1 MAKKEAP
8 KTTKK
13 AAPAPDAKK
22 TAAKGKS
29 TGKESILDKARAARE
44 AAKENA
50 QASISKEGLL
60 KEIAK
65 KLGIAKDDVQTV
77 VDAFLDAAGQHLA
90 AGEKVSVHGFG
101 IFNTSVMA
109 ARDGKN
115 PLTGEPVHI
124 AESTR
129 VTFKASTAL
138 KELVNG

>member
-13 AAPAPDAKK
+13 AAPAPAKK

-115 PLTGEPVHI
+115 PLTGEDMHI

>member
-13 AAPAPDAKK
+13 AAPAP
-22 TAAKGKS
+22 AAKGKS

-44 AAKENA
+44 AARENA
-50 QASISKEGLL
+50 QAPISKDGLL

-65 KLGIAKDDVQTV
+65 KLGIAKDDVQTI

-109 ARDGKN
+109 ARDGRN
-115 PLTGEPVHI
+115 PLTGEDMHI

>member
-13 AAPAPDAKK
+13 AAPAAK
-22 TAAKGKS
+22 
-29 TGKESILDKARAARE
+29 GKESILDKARAARE

-50 QASISKEGLL
+50 QASISKDGLL

-109 ARDGKN
+109 ARDGVN
-115 PLTGEPVHI
+115 PLTGEPMHI

>member
-13 AAPAPDAKK
+13 AAPAP
-22 TAAKGKS
+22 AAKGKS

-50 QASISKEGLL
+50 QASISKDGLL

-77 VDAFLDAAGQHLA
+77 VDAFLDAAQQHLA

-109 ARDGKN
+109 ARDGVN
-115 PLTGEPVHI
+115 PLTGEPLHI
-124 AESTR
+124 AKSTR
-129 VTFKASTAL
+129 VTFKASTARRG
-138 KELVNG
+138 LVNG

>member
-13 AAPAPDAKK
+13 AAPAP
-22 TAAKGKS
+22 AAKGKS

-44 AAKENA
+44 AARENA
-50 QASISKEGLL
+50 HASISKDGLL

-65 KLGIAKDDVQTV
+65 KLGIAKDDVQTI

-115 PLTGEPVHI
+115 PLTGEDMHI

-138 KELVNG
+138 KELVKG

>member
-13 AAPAPDAKK
+13 AAPAPAKK
-22 TAAKGKS
+22 AKS

-44 AAKENA
+44 AARENA
-50 QASISKEGLL
+50 QAAISKDGLL

-65 KLGIAKDDVQTV
+65 KLGIAKDDVQTI

-115 PLTGEPVHI
+115 PLTGEDMHI

>member
-13 AAPAPDAKK
+13 AAPAP
-22 TAAKGKS
+22 AAKGKS

-50 QASISKEGLL
+50 QASISKDGLL

-77 VDAFLDAAGQHLA
+77 VDAFLDAAGQYLA

-115 PLTGEPVHI
+115 PLTGEDMHI

>member
-13 AAPAPDAKK
+13 AAPAP
-22 TAAKGKS
+22 AAKGKS

-44 AAKENA
+44 AARENA
-50 QASISKEGLL
+50 QAPISKDGLL

-65 KLGIAKDDVQTV
+65 KLGIAKDDVQTI

-109 ARDGKN
+109 ARDGRN
-115 PLTGEPVHI
+115 PLTGEDMHI

-138 KELVNG
+138 KELVKG

>member
-1 MAKKEAP
+1 MAKNEAP

-13 AAPAPDAKK
+13 AAPAP
-22 TAAKGKS
+22 AAKGKS

-44 AAKENA
+44 AARENA
-50 QASISKEGLL
+50 QASISKDGLL

-65 KLGIAKDDVQTV
+65 KLGIAKDDVQTI

-115 PLTGEPVHI
+115 PLTGEDMHI

>member
-13 AAPAPDAKK
+13 AAPAPAAKK
-22 TAAKGKS
+22 AKS

-44 AAKENA
+44 AARENA
-50 QASISKEGLL
+50 QAAISKDGLL

-115 PLTGEPVHI
+115 PLTGEPMHI

-138 KELVNG
+138 KELVKG

>member
-13 AAPAPDAKK
+13 AAPAPAAKK

-50 QASISKEGLL
+50 QASISKDGLL

-115 PLTGEPVHI
+115 PLTGEDMHI

>member
-8 KTTKK
+8 KTTKN
-13 AAPAPDAKK
+13 AAPAKS
-22 TAAKGKS
+22 KS
-29 TGKESILDKARAARE
+29 TSKESILDKARAARE
-44 AAKENA
+44 AARENA
-50 QASISKEGLL
+50 HASISKDGLL

-65 KLGIAKDDVQTV
+65 KLGIAKDDVQTI
-77 VDAFLDAAGQHLA
+77 VDAFLDAAGRHLA

-115 PLTGEPVHI
+115 PLTGEDMHI